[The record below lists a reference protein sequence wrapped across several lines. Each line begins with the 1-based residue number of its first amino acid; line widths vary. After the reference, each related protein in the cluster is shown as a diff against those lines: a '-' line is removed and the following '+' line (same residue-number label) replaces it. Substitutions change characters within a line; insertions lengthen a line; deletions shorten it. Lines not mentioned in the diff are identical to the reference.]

1 MFSKYKTI
9 KGLHILNDVCWVF
22 DQKAWFSKDL
32 FQNWYLSDF
41 ISTTRLWINMIFEIW
56 DLIPEQERLSN
67 KNINRICK
75 ILDKNDINISRHSLK
90 SWPPRGNPVDL
101 EKENKQYSDQLGAKK
116 ESNNELAKL
125 IKVIPGNHKS
135 HLVIDRR
142 TSMFRSWLGAMLF
155 KDNPSSNR
163 WAALHS
169 KDIFI
174 SSAWVTLWNMAMT
187 PDRFYRIVAFEWM
200 LEGCTPPRLTVGP
213 SVLEAQ
219 MHTSPHEYGWWTPLM
234 MPMHFFSRSDLTSWE
249 ESMVKNFELITM
261 SLLLQSM
268 RCMSGRL
275 GSSMKVDDHIYLKGM
290 FQL

>member
-56 DLIPEQERLSN
+56 DLIPEQKRLSN

-75 ILDKNDINISRHSLK
+75 ILDKNDINTSRHSLK
-90 SWPPRGNPVDL
+90 SWPPGGNPVDP
-101 EKENKQYSDQLGAKK
+101 EKKNKQYSDQLGAKK
-116 ESNNELAKL
+116 ESNDELAKS
-125 IKVIPGNHKS
+125 IKVIPSNHKS

-155 KDNPSSNR
+155 KDNPSSNW

-169 KDIFI
+169 KNIFI
-174 SSAWVTLWNMAMT
+174 LVYHLQHGYDFWTMLSHSC
-187 PDRFYRIVAFEWM
+187 IWM
-200 LEGCTPPRLTVGP
+200 NARRMHPPRLTVGP
-213 SVLEAQ
+213 SVLKLKCALHRMNMADE
-219 MHTSPHEYGWWTPLM
+219 HHWWCQCIS
-234 MPMHFFSRSDLTSWE
+234 SRYDLTSWE

-261 SLLLQSM
+261 SLLWQVM
-268 RCMSGRL
+268 RGMSGRL
-275 GSSMKVDDHIYLKGM
+275 GS
-290 FQL
+290 FQEGWW